1 MADRSF
7 RDVHGVV
14 AVALLWCAPIVLMG
28 LTSET
33 CPLPEL
39 CISITLRCAF
49 ATVHLSTKH
58 LPGAMVLLG

>member
-1 MADRSF
+1 MVERSF
-7 RDVHGVV
+7 QDVRGGV
-14 AVALLWCAPIVLMG
+14 AVALLWCAAMVHMG